1 MHSSNGVKK
10 VIIYNYTGSS
20 IRLDV
25 EYTNKNGSFTLY
37 PQDKQDIEQKVEQ
50 SSTDDMESVINIIVI
65 DLDNKNE

>member
-1 MHSSNGVKK
+1 MHSSYGVKK

-25 EYTNKNGSFTLY
+25 QYTYKNGSFTVY
-37 PQDKQDIEQKVEQ
+37 PQDNQDIEQKNEQ
-50 SSTDDMESVINIIVI
+50 SSTDSLESVINIIVI